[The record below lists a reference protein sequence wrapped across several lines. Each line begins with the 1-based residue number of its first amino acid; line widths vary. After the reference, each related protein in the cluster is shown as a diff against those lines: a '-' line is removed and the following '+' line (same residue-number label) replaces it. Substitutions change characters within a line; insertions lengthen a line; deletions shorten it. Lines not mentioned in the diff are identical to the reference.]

1 MDRCRSMEASNASL
15 VKRCVM
21 GAGARPLLRACMTCN
36 KSTTPLVVQKHLKH
50 ALYKP
55 LPNAYVK
62 TVDGLCILDLT
73 TISSASIPNE
83 NSHWTSETG
92 MPGQGMVTTFLGYTH
107 LGHKLWS
114 KGPPPT
120 SVMISTSAKL
130 SSSPSEPMTMMSPAC
145 TWNDARSQS
154 STCAGGIKV

>member
-36 KSTTPLVVQKHLKH
+36 KGTTPLVVQKHLKH

-73 TISSASIPNE
+73 TFSSASIPKE

-92 MPGQGMVTTFLGYTH
+92 MPGQGMVTTFLV
-107 LGHKLWS
+107 LL
-114 KGPPPT
+114 GPPPT
-120 SVMISTSAKL
+120 SVMISTSARL